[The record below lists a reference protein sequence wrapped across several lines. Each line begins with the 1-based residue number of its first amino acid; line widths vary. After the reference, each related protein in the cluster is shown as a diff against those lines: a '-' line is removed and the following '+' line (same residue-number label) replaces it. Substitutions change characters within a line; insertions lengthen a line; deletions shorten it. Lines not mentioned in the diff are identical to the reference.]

1 VVTTINFILCLI
13 ILGLGIWAYVKK
25 KDDVPLYIAIA
36 FGLFGISHLMTI
48 MGMAGS
54 LETIL
59 IVIRLAAYVL
69 VIVALWRIL
78 ARK

>member
-1 VVTTINFILCLI
+1 MVTTINFILCLI
-13 ILGLGIWAYVKK
+13 ILGLGIWAYLKK

-36 FGLFGISHLMTI
+36 FGLFGVSHLMTI
-48 MGMAGS
+48 LGIAGG

-59 IVIRLAAYVL
+59 IIIRLAAYIL

-78 ARK
+78 AKK

>member
-1 VVTTINFILCLI
+1 MVTTINFILCLI

-25 KDDVPLYIAIA
+25 KDHVPLFVAIA
-36 FGLFGISHLMTI
+36 FGLFGISHLITI
-48 MGMAGS
+48 MGMAGG
-54 LETIL
+54 LEKL
-59 IVIRLAAYVL
+59 LVLIRLVAYIL